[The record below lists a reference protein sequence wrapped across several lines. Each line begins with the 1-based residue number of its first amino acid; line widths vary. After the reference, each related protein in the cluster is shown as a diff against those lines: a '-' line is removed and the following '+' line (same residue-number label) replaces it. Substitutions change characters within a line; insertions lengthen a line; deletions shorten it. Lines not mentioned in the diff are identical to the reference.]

1 MEFLELVGE
10 WRVGTK
16 NHMHRI
22 CVLLSSHLRSSSAT
36 AIPVWGVPFPD
47 SCEPQDPTVMPL
59 CPGA

>member
-22 CVLLSSHLRSSSAT
+22 CVFLSSHLRSSSAT